1 MYNKYIGYQKG
12 KNYLSY
18 NANYLANVI
27 DRELLERNIKIS
39 DIDNYKDEIIDSILE
54 TENLKQKEK

>member
-18 NANYLANVI
+18 NASYLANVI